1 MKEVCLRKWR
11 VLAGWALLVS
21 MCSVTVQQKRQL
33 PGGWVQMGFN
43 SSHFIGGD
51 GGVIQDKELYN
62 HSNVPSAD
70 SFFLAVFFLFPPKT
84 ELTAKR

>member
-1 MKEVCLRKWR
+1 MKDVCLRKWR
-11 VLAGWALLVS
+11 VLAGWAFLVS
-21 MCSVTVQQKRQL
+21 MCSVTAQQKHQL

-43 SSHFIGGD
+43 SSYFIGGD